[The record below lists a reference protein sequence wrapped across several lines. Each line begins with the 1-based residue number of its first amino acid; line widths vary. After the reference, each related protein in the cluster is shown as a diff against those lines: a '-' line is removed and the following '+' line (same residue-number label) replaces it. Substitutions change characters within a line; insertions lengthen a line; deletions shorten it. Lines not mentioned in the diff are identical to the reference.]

1 MKLSALIPALAI
13 VGATTV
19 VHTQQPVPFAGE
31 RHVRVM
37 TRNVYHGVNTQ
48 IFDVP
53 NATSVADLLNKV
65 AAVYTGY
72 LASNFQERAMALA
85 AEIEATRPDLVG
97 VQEAVLVRTQFPAD
111 GAATPAT
118 AVALDYLQILM
129 GALAARGLTYE
140 VVVQRD
146 GLDVELPSAFGF
158 DVRHTDRVAIL
169 ARTDLSTADLKVSN
183 ARAGNFLVNCEIPS
197 ALLGAVTVRRGWVAA
212 DAKIRGATFRVVNTH
227 LDGDC
232 LPFTAAIQR
241 AQANELLAGP
251 ANTDLP
257 LLLIGDLNSPSD
269 GSGLTYNDLL
279 EVGFID
285 AWTTAGAGVGL
296 TCCQA
301 SDLLNPVSL
310 LQTRIDLV
318 LFRGPFSPL
327 AAIVVGDDPAVQTP
341 SGLWPS
347 DHAGVV
353 AALNLTTRSGR

>member
-1 MKLSALIPALAI
+1 M
-13 VGATTV
+13 
-19 VHTQQPVPFAGE
+19 
-31 RHVRVM
+31 
-37 TRNVYHGVNTQ
+37 
-48 IFDVP
+48 
-53 NATSVADLLNKV
+53 
-65 AAVYTGY
+65 
-72 LASNFQERAMALA
+72 
-85 AEIEATRPDLVG
+85 
-97 VQEAVLVRTQFPAD
+97 
-111 GAATPAT
+111 
-118 AVALDYLQILM
+118 
-129 GALAARGLTYE
+129 
-140 VVVQRD
+140 
-146 GLDVELPSAFGF
+146 
-158 DVRHTDRVAIL
+158 
-169 ARTDLSTADLKVSN
+169 
-183 ARAGNFLVNCEIPS
+183 
-197 ALLGAVTVRRGWVAA
+197 
-212 DAKIRGATFRVVNTH
+212 NTH

-285 AWTTAGAGVGL
+285 AWTTAGAGAGL

-353 AALNLTTRSGR
+353 AALNLTK